1 MNYLSV
7 ENLGK
12 NYGERILFES
22 LTFGLSQGDKMALI
36 ANNGT
41 GKSSLLKIIASED
54 IADEGSVT
62 LRKGIRTG
70 YLAQEPNFDNS
81 LTIDELLKQ
90 SQTNT
95 NQLIQEY
102 EQVLEDFSNN
112 NSLNNRILEDLTAK
126 MDNANAW
133 DYERR
138 IKQILSKFN
147 INNLSQKI
155 GALSG
160 GQKKRL
166 SLALLL
172 LDEIELL
179 ILDEPTNHLDVDM
192 IEWLEKYLQQ
202 QKITLLMVTHD
213 RYFLDRV
220 CNHILELEDGK
231 LYHHTGNYAYFLE
244 KRAERE
250 AVYNTEL
257 SKANKLM
264 KKELEWMRRSPKA
277 RTTKS
282 KARITNFDKIKEK
295 ATNKKVTLELNLEIK
310 MSRIGGKILELK
322 KIYKSYNQI
331 DILKGFD
338 YTFKKGE
345 RIGIIGKNGVGKST
359 FLNILTGNET
369 VDSGKVNIGETIVYG
384 YFTQKGIQ
392 LKEDRRVIDSLKD
405 IAEVIVMADGK
416 KVSASQMLT
425 HFMFPPKTQ
434 HTYVSKLSGGEKR
447 RLYLLM
453 VLMKNP
459 NFLIL
464 DEPTNDLD
472 LLTLNKLEEFL
483 LQFSGCLIIVSH
495 DRYFM
500 DKLIDHLFIFKGNGE
515 ITNEYC
521 SYSDY
526 REKLILEEK
535 LIKEKKVKVSEN
547 KLIEKKTNKVSYK
560 YKFEYEQLEKD
571 IEILEKQKQELENE
585 LQKDSLSLHEINT
598 KSEELAKII
607 QTLDDKTLRWLELDE
622 LYFKIFKQIFIK

>member
-54 IADEGSVT
+54 IADEGSVS

-81 LTIDELLKQ
+81 LTIDELLTQ

-102 EQVLEDFSNN
+102 EQALEDFSNN
-112 NSLNNRILEDLTAK
+112 KLLNSNTLEDLTAK

-147 INNLSQKI
+147 INNLSQKV
-155 GALSG
+155 GDLSG

-172 LDEIELL
+172 LDEPELL
-179 ILDEPTNHLDVDM
+179 LLDEPTNHLDVDM

-220 CNHILELEDGK
+220 CNHILEMEDGK

-282 KARITNFDKIKEK
+282 KSRITNFETIKEK
-295 ATNKKVTLELNLEIK
+295 ATNKKVKQELNLEIK

-322 KIYKSYNQI
+322 KIYKSYDKI

-338 YTFKKGE
+338 YTFKRGE
-345 RIGIIGKNGVGKST
+345 RIGIVGKNGVGKST

-369 VDSGKVNIGETIVYG
+369 VDSGKVNVGETIVYG

-405 IAEVIVMADGK
+405 IAEVIIMADGK
-416 KVSASQMLT
+416 KITASQMLT

-434 HTYVSKLSGGEKR
+434 HTFVSKLSGGEKR

-483 LQFSGCLIIVSH
+483 LQFAGCLIIVSH

-500 DKLIDHLFIFKGNGE
+500 DKLTDHLFVFKGNGE
-515 ITNEYC
+515 IKDEYC
-521 SYSDY
+521 SYSEY
-526 REKLILEEK
+526 REKQILEEK
-535 LIKEKKVKVSEN
+535 LTKEQKVKAPEEKTV
-547 KLIEKKTNKVSYK
+547 EKKTNKVSYK
-560 YKFEYEQLEKD
+560 DKFEYEQLEKD

-585 LQKDSLSLHEINT
+585 LQKEGLTFDDINT
-598 KSEELAKII
+598 KSEELGKII

-622 LYFKIFKQIFIK
+622 LM